1 MRFIYL
7 SSLFLLLKLSP
18 AQLVVS
24 NGASPSTLVNSL
36 IGSGVTVSNITFQGV
51 FNSGGVYQAG
61 SFTASGTV
69 ATNLGITSG
78 VVLCTGKTSDIV
90 LTPTTT
96 APGASNFS
104 SSGLSSTCSN
114 GEVRQGGSCPI
125 YINDLDEL
133 AGTVNYYNA
142 AILEFDFV
150 AANTNISF
158 RYVFGSEEYDQT
170 GSFAINYNCSSY
182 NDKFGFILSGPGISG
197 GQGYTNNGKNIARL
211 SNGSEVSINSVNN
224 GVVGSNGGSPSAA
237 KCTAANSSWL
247 NGSATAEFNGPIY
260 GIQFNG
266 NTKVLTASQS
276 GLTAGSTYHIKLIIT
291 DANDGAYDSGVFIEA
306 GSFSSPITLP
316 VTLIDFK
323 GKCDNHGIQL
333 NWFTASEKDNQ
344 RFVIE
349 RSEDG
354 INFKRIGEIP
364 GSVSTN
370 YIQQYFFYD
379 QSPSSA
385 LNYYRL
391 KQQDFNGELTV
402 FKIISVDAS
411 CLSQQKL
418 EFSLYPNPVNQN
430 IFIDF
435 NLDDDTDM
443 SFEVSNSM
451 GQIVKTIFNKRYEEG
466 FQNLNIDVSDLC
478 SGVYYFKSYS
488 NIKTKVLKFVKL

>member
-1 MRFIYL
+1 MKLIYL
-7 SSLFLLLKLSP
+7 LLFLLLIKFLP
-18 AQLVVS
+18 AQLVVT
-24 NGASPSTLVNSL
+24 NGATASTLVNSL
-36 IGSGVTVSNITFQGV
+36 LGTGITVSNITFQGV

-61 SFTASGTV
+61 SFTASGSV

-78 VVLCTGKTSDIV
+78 IVLCTGKTSDIV

-104 SSGLSSTCSN
+104 SSGLTSTCSN
-114 GEVRQGGSCPI
+114 GEIRQGGTCPV
-125 YINDLDEL
+125 YINDLDIL

-170 GSFAINYNCSSY
+170 GSSAINYNCSSY

-224 GVVGSNGGSPSAA
+224 GVVGSYGGSPSAA

-247 NGSATAEFNGPIY
+247 NGSSTTEFNGPIY

-306 GSFSSPITLP
+306 GSFNSPVVLP
-316 VTLIDFK
+316 ITLIDFK
-323 GKCDNHGIQL
+323 GSCDDKGIML
-333 NWFTASEKDNQ
+333 NWQTASEKDNQ
-344 RFVIE
+344 RFIIE
-349 RSEDG
+349 RSVDG
-354 INFKRIGEIP
+354 VNFDKIGEIP

-370 YIQQYFFYD
+370 NIQHYLFYD
-379 QSPSSA
+379 FNSSIGV
-385 LNYYRL
+385 NYYRL
-391 KQQDFNGELTV
+391 KQQDFDEKTTV
-402 FKIISVDAS
+402 FKIISVES
-411 CLSQQKL
+411 NCLKEQDLK
-418 EFSLYPNPVNQN
+418 FSLYPNPGNQN
-430 IFIDF
+430 LFIDF
-435 NLDDDTDM
+435 NLDDYSDI
-443 SFEVSNSM
+443 SFDITNAI
-451 GQIVKTIFNKRYEEG
+451 GQVVKTIPNKHYEKG
-466 FQNLNIDVSDLC
+466 FQNLNIDIYNLNP
-478 SGVYYFKSYS
+478 GIYYFKIAVSQK
-488 NIKTKVLKFVKL
+488 ITVLKFIKI